1 MKKIFAI
8 LLALVLVL
16 AMGIPAM
23 AATITINPDVPAG
36 AQSTN
41 TYKAYQIFAATIDG
55 TNVSYTIDS
64 SSPFFAVI
72 SGKTQYFTLTQVGTS
87 STYIVKPTDAFST
100 EAAAKD
106 LASDLKAVITDST
119 DCETATKSGD
129 NYVISDVADGYYLI
143 TSNVGSALI
152 LDTLKTE
159 TVTEKNDYPTIDK
172 EANTATADM
181 GSTVTYTITVGI
193 PANAVGEIVVH
204 DNMTGLAYS
213 TLDSV
218 KVDGTAIDGVTAV
231 TTGLGD
237 ACEVHFVLSAD
248 CVAANLGKSVVIT
261 YSAVVTADTA
271 HNEAY
276 LQDGTFNSTTDTV
289 DTKNYSLPVYKYT
302 GSGDSA
308 TGLAGAG
315 FVLTKTVGTA
325 TKYYKYTEAS
335 TGEGGVTTPA
345 KVEWVD
351 SEGNATELKTATD
364 AYTVTFTG
372 LAAGTYT
379 IVEKTVPTGY
389 NPAQP
394 VTVVIADNGTITQ
407 DSTTIT
413 RVEIQNNSGSELP
426 STGGIGTTI
435 FYVVGGLLMAAA
447 VVLLVTKK
455 KVSSK

>member
-23 AATITINPDVPAG
+23 AATITIDPNVPTG
-36 AQSTN
+36 AISNN
-41 TYKAYQIFAATIDG
+41 TYTAYQIFAATIDG
-55 TNVSYTIDS
+55 DKVSYTIDS
-64 SSPFFAVI
+64 SSPFYAAVNS
-72 SGKTQYFTLTQVGTS
+72 SGYFTLTQVGTTE
-87 STYIVKPTDAFST
+87 TYIVEAKAEFTSDAAKTLAAALEAVVKDKSLTGT
-100 EAAAKD
+100 EANYD
-106 LASDLKAVITDST
+106 
-119 DCETATKSGD
+119 EATKK
-129 NYVISDVADGYYLI
+129 YQISVSEDGYYLI
-143 TSNVGSALI
+143 TSSVGSALV
-152 LDTLKTE
+152 LDTFKND
-159 TVTEKNDYPTIDK
+159 TVTEKNSYPTIDK
-172 EANTATADM
+172 VVNNATADM

-218 KVDGTAIDGVTAV
+218 KVDGADIGGVTAV
-231 TTGLGD
+231 TAGLGD
-237 ACEVHFVLSAD
+237 DCEVHFVLSAD

-261 YSAVVTADTA
+261 YSAVVTANTA
-271 HNEAY
+271 NNEAY
-276 LQDGTFNSTTDTV
+276 LENGTYDSTTDTV
-289 DTKNYSLPVYKYT
+289 EVKNYSLPVFKYT
-302 GSGDSA
+302 GSGDTK

-315 FVLTKTVGTA
+315 FVLTKTVDGA
-325 TKYYKYTEAS
+325 TKYYKYTAATE
-335 TGEGGVTTPA
+335 TTPA

-351 SEGNATELKTATD
+351 SEGEATELKTATD

-394 VTVVIADNGTITQ
+394 VTVVIADDGKITQ
-407 DSTTIT
+407 EGTEIEK
-413 RVEIQNNSGSELP
+413 VAIQNNTGSELP

>member
-23 AATITINPDVPAG
+23 AATITIDPNVPTG
-36 AQSTN
+36 AISNN
-41 TYKAYQIFAATIDG
+41 TYTAYQIFAATIDG
-55 TNVSYTIDS
+55 DKVSYTIDS
-64 SSPFFAVI
+64 SSPFYAAVNS
-72 SGKTQYFTLTQVGTS
+72 SGYFTLTQVGTTE
-87 STYIVKPTDAFST
+87 TYIVEAKAEFTSDAAKTLAAALEAVVKDKSLTGT
-100 EAAAKD
+100 EANYD
-106 LASDLKAVITDST
+106 
-119 DCETATKSGD
+119 EATKK
-129 NYVISDVADGYYLI
+129 YQISVSEDGYYLI
-143 TSNVGSALI
+143 TSSVGSALV
-152 LDTLKTE
+152 LDTFKND
-159 TVTEKNDYPTIDK
+159 TVTEKNSYPTIDK
-172 EANTATADM
+172 VVNNATADM

-218 KVDGTAIDGVTAV
+218 KVDGADIGGVTAV
-231 TTGLGD
+231 TAGLGD
-237 ACEVHFVLSAD
+237 DCEVHFVLSAD

-261 YSAVVTADTA
+261 YSAVVTANTA
-271 HNEAY
+271 NNEAY
-276 LQDGTFNSTTDTV
+276 LENGTYDSTTDTV
-289 DTKNYSLPVYKYT
+289 EVKNYSLPVFKYT
-302 GSGDSA
+302 GSGDTK

-315 FVLTKTVGTA
+315 FVLTKTVDGA
-325 TKYYKYTEAS
+325 TKYYKYTAATE
-335 TGEGGVTTPA
+335 TTPA

-351 SEGNATELKTATD
+351 SEGEATELKTATD
-364 AYTVTFTG
+364 AYTVNFTG

-394 VTVVIADNGTITQ
+394 VTVVIADDGKITQ
-407 DSTTIT
+407 EGTEIEK
-413 RVEIQNNSGSELP
+413 VAIQNNTGSELP